1 MVVTKHFATHGKKYR
16 RRLIKY
22 ILNPD
27 KTDNFKLVSAFG
39 MSNYLDFPSYEEMVE
54 MYNVNFTNNDR
65 YYVSEKGT
73 DTVKRHAADFVKK
86 RLAPAVIPNDGKQTP
101 MRGHPVF
108 VAQHATATCCR
119 GCLEKWHHI
128 PAGREL
134 TELEQEYIVAVIM
147 EWIQQQMS
155 L

>member
-1 MVVTKHFATHGKKYR
+1 MKA
-16 RRLIKY
+16 
-22 ILNPD
+22 
-27 KTDNFKLVSAFG
+27 
-39 MSNYLDFPSYEEMVE
+39 
-54 MYNVNFTNNDR
+54 NDR
-65 YYVSEKGT
+65 YYVSEKGM
-73 DTVKRHAADFVKK
+73 DTVRSHAVDFVKK

-108 VAQHATATCCR
+108 VAQHATDTCCR

-134 TELEQEYIVAVIM
+134 TEEEKEYIVDVIM
-147 EWIQQQMS
+147 EWIRRQMN